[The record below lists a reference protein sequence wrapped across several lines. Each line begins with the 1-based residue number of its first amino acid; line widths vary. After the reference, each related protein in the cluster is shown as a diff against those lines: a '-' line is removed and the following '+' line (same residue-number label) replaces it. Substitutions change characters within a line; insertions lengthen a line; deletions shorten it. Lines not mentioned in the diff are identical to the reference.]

1 MGELVK
7 KGVAGSWVNPAYW
20 NRQYVTASHIANNVP
35 NGSAVIELGKDAKN
49 LYYLNS
55 PGACTLIIPPAN
67 EDVKEG
73 PIREAA
79 AKLNVPFVLYTDQ
92 PLDTIPI
99 RTSAC
104 DAALCFDML
113 DGAPEEACAG
123 AIALLA
129 RSLKPGGRL
138 LFLERETVGLPQ
150 LMREYDFGDRLE
162 VDFENEGGYDV
173 GVATR
178 RVVGRPSRKAAAKP
192 GAKKKG
198 GARVIPEAALKGGF
212 GATVPPKKASGEAKA
227 AQKQEWAAAKEK
239 AKAERAAARAA
250 EEERVTA
257 ERAVAQERAAAEERV
272 VAERAAAEKAAAEKV
287 AAEKA
292 AAEKAAAEKAA
303 DDIAAAEKVAAEAAA
318 EKAVAEKRALEQAVA
333 AQAAAMAAAQK
344 AAAEETAAEQA
355 ASAAAAA
362 EQAVTAATAAAGATT
377 VKKGAGVDPERVRSL
392 LRREVVYDKEL
403 SAEESAWLEAMWDE
417 DGELCDRIDDEVAAE
432 KAAADAVAGQPMP
445 PPETMPLPQVMP
457 PFEAGASAE
466 LMALQRQV
474 AEQAARVA
482 ALKAELEQDAEQ

>member
-1 MGELVK
+1 MSVSAWCVCLSHTYDIITQYLSSKCVLLYGSADMLLIAALAVGALLTTATPRSSTQPWTPRAAIRMQSDGDSAETLGQQVKKSVTGTAESLGVGELVK

-272 VAERAAAEKAAAEKV
+272 VAERAAAEKAAAEL
-287 AAEKA
+287 AAAKEA
-292 AAEKAAAEKAA
+292 AAERVMAEMAVTEKV
-303 DDIAAAEKVAAEAAA
+303 AAEKVAAETAATEKVAEQMAAA
-318 EKAVAEKRALEQAVA
+318 ER
-333 AQAAAMAAAQK
+333 
-344 AAAEETAAEQA
+344 AAAE
-355 ASAAAAA
+355 
-362 EQAVTAATAAAGATT
+362 
-377 VKKGAGVDPERVRSL
+377 
-392 LRREVVYDKEL
+392 RR
-403 SAEESAWLEAMWDE
+403 
-417 DGELCDRIDDEVAAE
+417 
-432 KAAADAVAGQPMP
+432 
-445 PPETMPLPQVMP
+445 
-457 PFEAGASAE
+457 
-466 LMALQRQV
+466 V
-474 AEQAARVA
+474 AEMMEGA
-482 ALKAELEQDAEQ
+482 